1 MAGIVSKVYY
11 LLARGNHNDV
21 DHLKKNSINCIK
33 RKIPHNKRLSIS
45 RIACLLEVKPYW
57 DGESRF
63 LRYDIKDS
71 TLKLI
76 TT

>member
-1 MAGIVSKVYY
+1 M
-11 LLARGNHNDV
+11 
-21 DHLKKNSINCIK
+21 K

-45 RIACLLEVKPYW
+45 RITCLLKAKSYW

-63 LRYDIKDS
+63 LRYDLKDF
-71 TLKLI
+71 TLKLS